1 VRHHDDHVQGRG
13 LAKTAQGE
21 ERGDGGVTCAVEG
34 VMCILLLYLNTG
46 MKKSFNQYGTDPWI
60 QEEGVKGNVSIP
72 TSACRIDDDMMT
84 HAECAHI
91 KELQEIPVCGAC
103 LRCSLRCFRSH
114 W

>member
-1 VRHHDDHVQGRG
+1 VRHLDDHVQGRG

-72 TSACRIDDDMMT
+72 TSACRIDDDARGMR
-84 HAECAHI
+84 AH
-91 KELQEIPVCGAC
+91 QRVARDTRCGAC
-103 LRCSLRCFRSH
+103 LRCSLRCFRSR